1 MRMLTNVMSD
11 SELFWFVIDI
21 LWIHKLHIIEIHWD
35 LFIMLR
41 WVSIELSCILA
52 PFVKLRS
59 HPLVLTDWGGDH
71 VGISCSSRSCSF
83 NPMLTVRSRGCPGVQ
98 GVCAA
103 HNTREF
109 LEASQVPRRDHPKP
123 FQLHTIRLLYSNGS
137 FKTNLK
143 WLIKL
148 YIASSHF
155 ERMLKV
161 RNYAVDS
168 ILLLLLLQY

>member
-1 MRMLTNVMSD
+1 MWCLTLSYFD
-11 SELFWFVIDI
+11 
-21 LWIHKLHIIEIHWD
+21 LWLIFCE
-35 LFIMLR
+35 FINQISLKFSGIYLLCYGESALS
-41 WVSIELSCILA
+41 WVVSW
-52 PFVKLRS
+52 LRS
-59 HPLVLTDWGGDH
+59 SSSGVIHLYWGGDH